1 MAVLSKDELPAVTV
15 GGPADLGMDNSYVL
29 VSPQRLVV
37 GWQSSEKPLH
47 KVMIESNVSIMK
59 SED

>member
-1 MAVLSKDELPAVTV
+1 MAILSKVELPAVTV
-15 GGPADLGMDNSYVL
+15 RGSVDLGVDNSYVL
-29 VSPQRLVV
+29 VSPQRFVI